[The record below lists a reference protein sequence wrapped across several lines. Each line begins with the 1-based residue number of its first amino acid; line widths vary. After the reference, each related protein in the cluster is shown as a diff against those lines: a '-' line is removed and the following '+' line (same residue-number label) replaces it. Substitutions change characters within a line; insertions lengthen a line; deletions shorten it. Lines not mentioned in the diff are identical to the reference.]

1 MCVCVCVCVCD
12 WFLFARTPSSSSSS
26 ARRARLPA
34 SPHPTRAHETPHLS
48 QLLPRF
54 QSSCCCVW
62 CLGAEPQSFAL
73 ARLAHKTTRAR
84 APFFFF
90 ARWRTPMA
98 ARRGATLASR
108 GLSRHASHD
117 LVPCHGMLIA
127 ALRGKGGIAL
137 AKHALKPASSSGG
150 EAARTRRPHSSNRH
164 LNVVIAAAR
173 ALLSVLELLGAGF
186 LRMRLGR
193 ECFP

>member
-1 MCVCVCVCVCD
+1 MCVCVCVCVCVIG
-12 WFLFARTPSSSSSS
+12 FYLR
-26 ARRARLPA
+26 ARRRRRRRQLAARA
-34 SPHPTRAHETPHLS
+34 C
-48 QLLPRF
+48 LPRRT
-54 QSSCCCVW
+54 
-62 CLGAEPQSFAL
+62 
-73 ARLAHKTTRAR
+73 RLAHTRRRTCPSCCRASNRPAAAFGVWEPSLSRSRSLAWRTKQRAR